1 MEKERQIYA
10 DIDWKKIRTGV
21 LRAVKIGCQRLSL
34 TSYIGRAEDILSILL
49 KEDMICSWKDSK
61 IIYAVL
67 SIVKIDSQEKITN

>member
-21 LRAVKIGCQRLSL
+21 FRAVKIGCQRLNL
-34 TSYIGRAEDILSILL
+34 TAFIGRAEDILSILL
-49 KEDMICSWKDSK
+49 KEDMIYSWKDSK

-67 SIVKIDSQEKITN
+67 SIVKIDSQEKLTN